1 MAESTWNDICKSV
14 SGFAKKA
21 GRKAEELTEAAAIRL
36 KISAKKAELEEAY
49 LALGKLAYE
58 QANAEPDAD
67 TSEVDVRFAAKLA
80 DISALLDDIAM
91 LEQKL
96 NKDA

>member
-14 SGFAKKA
+14 GGFAKKA

-36 KISAKKAELEEAY
+36 KISAKKADLEDAY

-80 DISALLDDIAM
+80 DVSALLDDIAQ
-91 LEQKL
+91 LEKKIA
-96 NKDA
+96 KDA

>member
-14 SGFAKKA
+14 GGFAKKA

-36 KISAKKAELEEAY
+36 KISAKKADLEDAY

-58 QANAEPDAD
+58 QANAEPDSD
-67 TSEVDVRFAAKLA
+67 TSEVDVRFAAKLS
-80 DISALLDDIAM
+80 DISALLDDIVQ
-91 LEQKL
+91 LEKKL
-96 NKDA
+96 AKDA